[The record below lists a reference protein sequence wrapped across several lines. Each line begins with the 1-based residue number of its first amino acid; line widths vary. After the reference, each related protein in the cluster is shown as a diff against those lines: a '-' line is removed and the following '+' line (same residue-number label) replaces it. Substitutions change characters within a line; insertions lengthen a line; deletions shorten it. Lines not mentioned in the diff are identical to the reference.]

1 SDTDGRAMLGRFQ
14 TTSQTNYDDVDV
26 RATVESIV
34 EFEPKLDS
42 FSSYLMDMKTAQSRV
57 YLLYARYEDAHVI
70 FRDAAIHNMTDYGH
84 IWIVTEQALSAN
96 NTPIGIIGLKLNNAE
111 NETDHIKD
119 AIYILASAIKEMT
132 VNETITEAP
141 KDCDDS
147 GAIWESGKRLFGYL
161 KTRNI
166 GQTGQVAFDDNG
178 DRVYAEYDVINVHE
192 NHSFVKV
199 GSFHY
204 DSLSF
209 RANLHSSHRLS
220 ALPSK
225 QIGEELERMYPRINT
240 GIARQLK
247 RLGSG
252 ELKTPETAPV
262 LLSAIVLDFFKV
274 DITWDKVV
282 WNITCNV
289 QSLRLS

>member
-1 SDTDGRAMLGRFQ
+1 MESRRHLYTKRDTRFLAAPVWLEILSHFGYMKVIIIHSSDTDGRAMLGRFQ
-14 TTSQTNYDDVDV
+14 TTSQTNYNDVDV
-26 RATVESIV
+26 RATVESCD

-57 YLLYARYEDAHVI
+57 YLLYASQEDAHVI

-166 GQTGQVAFDDNG
+166 RGQTGQVAFDDNG

-204 DSLSF
+204 DSMRNIRGQTGQVAFDDNGDRVYAEYDVINVHENHSF
-209 RANLHSSHRLS
+209 V
-220 ALPSK
+220 K
-225 QIGEELERMYPRINT
+225 V
-240 GIARQLK
+240 
-247 RLGSG
+247 GSFHYDSIFN
-252 ELKTPETAPV
+252 A
-262 LLSAIVLDFFKV
+262 
-274 DITWDKVV
+274 
-282 WNITCNV
+282 
-289 QSLRLS
+289 